1 MHKRRKEGQDTRKI
15 VIFRC
20 IFLRIID
27 TWRSLAEQ
35 CLYGDKAIALLLER
49 TEDAGHGIHRGGM
62 DVVHEDDSAWPRT
75 SDSTVADDGAIAIG
89 PVACIDRP

>member
-35 CLYGDKAIALLLER
+35 CLYGDKAIALLLECA
-49 TEDAGHGIHRGGM
+49 EDAGHSIDRGRVN
-62 DVVHEDDSAWPRT
+62 VVHENDSAWPRT
-75 SDSTVADDGAIAIG
+75 SNGTVANNGAIAIS
-89 PVACIDRP
+89 PVACID